1 MPRTLASTARQAAA
15 ATIATGALL
24 LGASSQAQTRPGVPV
39 RPFVSAGVTY
49 GGDTLESFDFSNDT
63 SSKVR
68 AGGIFHVMAG
78 VDFLLGGPVS
88 GQVNIGWHFDSAN
101 GSNGDYEF
109 SRMPVE
115 ALVFVSLTDRFRLG
129 GGLRKALDA
138 QVDSSGAVG
147 GFDSSF
153 RSSTG
158 VVVEGEYFF
167 TDRFSMKA
175 RAVSEKYKGKDGV
188 YSGRS
193 FDGTHGGLYAS
204 FYFF

>member
-1 MPRTLASTARQAAA
+1 MKRALASIATCAVTAA
-15 ATIATGALL
+15 ATAALM
-24 LGASSQAQTRPGVPV
+24 LGGTAQAQTRPGEPV
-39 RPFVSAGVTY
+39 RPFVSTGVTF

-101 GSNGDYEF
+101 GSNGDYKF
-109 SRMPVE
+109 SRIPVE

-129 GGLRKALDA
+129 GGVRKAFEA

-147 GFDSSF
+147 GFDSNF
-153 RSSTG
+153 SSNTG

-193 FDGTHGGLYAS
+193 YDGTHGGLYAS